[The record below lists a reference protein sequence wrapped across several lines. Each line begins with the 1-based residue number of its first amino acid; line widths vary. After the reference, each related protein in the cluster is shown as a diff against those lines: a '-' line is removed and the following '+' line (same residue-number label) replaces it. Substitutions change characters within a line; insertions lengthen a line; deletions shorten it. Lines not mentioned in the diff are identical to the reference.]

1 MSNSGMKNPVPY
13 RVLNYKSKHSVSA
26 VSASGFKN
34 NDFRQV
40 IGISAK
46 SRMQHIGIGQ
56 SDVIQQIS
64 SLPYWHVKD
73 AVYSMQKR
81 DPAYNYWVFSATAFL
96 TVGASN

>member
-13 RVLNYKSKHSVSA
+13 RVLNYKSKLWST
-26 VSASGFKN
+26 VSASGFEN
-34 NDFRQV
+34 SDFRKV

-56 SDVIQQIS
+56 SDVIQQMS

-96 TVGASN
+96 TVAASN